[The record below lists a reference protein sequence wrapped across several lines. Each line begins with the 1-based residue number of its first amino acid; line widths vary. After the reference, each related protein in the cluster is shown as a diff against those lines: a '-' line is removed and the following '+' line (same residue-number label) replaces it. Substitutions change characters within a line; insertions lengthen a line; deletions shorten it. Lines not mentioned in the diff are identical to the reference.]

1 MFTINEQQVQKMN
14 TLMSLMN
21 NSFPDKDYIS
31 LLNKKPF
38 EEVEIQ
44 KCNTQK
50 NLPIKNSTI
59 LRVIK
64 CRIEFLQ
71 IGEVDTMNERYQ
83 ATVKIKA
90 KWYEDEIITEYDKNK
105 YWNPKLFI
113 ENALHEKFYEEISYS
128 VQKDGKGTIVTQ
140 TMVSKGSFWERM
152 ELVSYFNKSNKF
164 IFDIIFLI

>member
-1 MFTINEQQVQKMN
+1 MFTINEIQQMN
-14 TLMSLMN
+14 SLSNYM
-21 NSFPDKDYIS
+21 DKDDTS
-31 LLNKKPF
+31 LLDQKPYTVSL
-38 EEVEIQ
+38 EE
-44 KCNTQK
+44 K
-50 NLPIKNSTI
+50 NERQNSTI
-59 LRVIK
+59 LRIIK

-83 ATVKIKA
+83 AIVKIKA

-164 IFDIIFLI
+164 IFNIIFLI